1 MIGLYDRSC
10 NRGQILPG
18 WLLFCERPFTTAW
31 IAAGAGLGEQNLRI
45 EGLVFPPVSALD
57 GGIRG

>member
-1 MIGLYDRSC
+1 MIELYDRSY

-18 WLLFCERPFTTAW
+18 WLLFGERPFTTAW
-31 IAAGAGLGEQNLRI
+31 IATGAGLGEQNLRI
-45 EGLVFPPVSALD
+45 EGLFFLPVRALD